1 MAINNWTIEQT
12 IVALNLYCKIPFNR
26 VTSTHPEIIRIAKI
40 IGRSTSSLKMK
51 IGNFGSFDPEL
62 KRRGIVGLSNTSKL
76 DKEVWLEF
84 NNNWENLAFESEK
97 LIAVFSNTTLEQSL
111 ELDLTDFPQGK
122 EREAV
127 IKARVNQTFF
137 RSAILSSYNSKCCI
151 TGLSIPGLLVAS
163 HIVPWS
169 MNHKERLNPRNGLCL
184 NAIHDKAFDQG
195 FITITNDYKIRTSKY
210 LQDLNGELAVDDFFM
225 KHNNHTIN
233 LPDRFLPEKEFL
245 DFHIENIFK
254 K

>member
-1 MAINNWTIEQT
+1 MAINNWTKEQT

-26 VTSTHPEIIRIAKI
+26 VTSTHPEIIKVAKVI
-40 IGRSTSSLKMK
+40 RRSANSLKMK

-62 KRRGIVGLSNTSKL
+62 KKRGIVGLSNTSKL

-84 NNNWENLAFESEK
+84 NNSWETLAFVSEK
-97 LIAVFSNTTLEQSL
+97 LIADFSGITLEQSL
-111 ELDLTDFPQGK
+111 ELDTTDFPQGK

-151 TGLSIPGLLVAS
+151 TGLSIPSLLVAS
-163 HIVPWS
+163 HIIPWS
-169 MNHKERLNPRNGLCL
+169 QSQKERLNPRNGLCL
-184 NAIHDKAFDQG
+184 NSIHDKAFDKG
-195 FITITNDYKIRTSKY
+195 LITISADYKIRVSKY
-210 LQDLNGELAVDDFFM
+210 LQDLEAEIAVNDFFL
-225 KHNNHTIN
+225 KQNNQAIS

-245 DFHIENIFK
+245 NFHFENIFIN
-254 K
+254 